1 MMSEDK
7 YDNYTDD
14 DFLADLNAYADQR
27 DAEQAEDNDELKQHL
42 GEMVGGFLG
51 VWWYLRAFSA
61 ASSRNIRTYAAVAD
75 KQAKLTAWEMA
86 DEQIKQEHPHYQS
99 KVIIMN
105 EFGACKVC
113 LPYLGNYYSMD
124 EAKSLVPF
132 HYNCRCTI
140 RRITKDF
147 DAAMAGA
154 IVAEAQAKHKEQ
166 QEHDQPALDFI
177 SDIPDNILMSQNK
190 HVLESNDYRPGK
202 SYLAEDLYT
211 KVPGTKNRYDY
222 TKLQELFDKSKATL
236 LYTPTFNLDGTVK
249 TLQAVATFDRIVGYV
264 INKDGT
270 IQATNQ
276 LKVHYKK
283 SSKMQNGYHFVPKIN
298 TEWGKEND

>member
-1 MMSEDK
+1 MSEDK

-27 DAEQAEDNDELKQHL
+27 DAEQAEDNAELKQHL

-99 KVIIMN
+99 KVTIMN
-105 EFGACKVC
+105 EFGACSRC
-113 LPYLGNYYSMD
+113 LPYLGNDYTLA

-140 RRITKDF
+140 VRDTSDF
-147 DAAMAGA
+147 DSVIAG
-154 IVAEAQAKHKEQ
+154 V
-166 QEHDQPALDFI
+166 
-177 SDIPDNILMSQNK
+177 
-190 HVLESNDYRPGK
+190 
-202 SYLAEDLYT
+202 T
-211 KVPGTKNRYDY
+211 T
-222 TKLQELFDKSKATL
+222 
-236 LYTPTFNLDGTVK
+236 
-249 TLQAVATFDRIVGYV
+249 AVA
-264 INKDGT
+264 
-270 IQATNQ
+270 QSEQ
-276 LKVHYKK
+276 
-283 SSKMQNGYHFVPKIN
+283 SK
-298 TEWGKEND
+298 